1 MPSRKTL
8 FPAFASLL
16 LIFGSW
22 DTACGQFMTNVT
34 LNKQTYL
41 TYETVEATVTINNR
55 SGGDVVMGGP
65 NGLPW
70 LTFEVTS
77 PSGAQVPSMKVRSN
91 EPIVFRSGNT
101 MSQKI
106 ILSESYPF
114 SEYGNYVVAASV
126 YHPPSQQ
133 YYSSNRARASFTDTK
148 PFWEQSFGV
157 PVGLPAAG
165 QIRRY
170 SLSTLRDTER
180 TYLYVRVLD
189 DRTNLKV
196 STLSLGTCV
205 MVSDPQ
211 LVVDRENKLH
221 VLFMAAPHIYAHATI
236 DTNGQV
242 VKRLYYK
249 EVATNRP
256 KLVAQADQEIGVIG
270 GEVYDP
276 VAAAAPPKAKG
287 RSVRQKPPG
296 L

>member
-1 MPSRKTL
+1 MSHCKSL
-8 FPAFASLL
+8 IFALSALL
-16 LIFGSW
+16 LVLGG
-22 DTACGQFMTNVT
+22 AGKAHAQYMTNIT

-41 TYETVEATVTINNR
+41 TYETVEATVTISNR

-65 NGLPW
+65 NGMAW
-70 LTFEVTS
+70 LTFDITN
-77 PSGAQVPSMKVRSN
+77 PSGGQVPSMKLRSD
-91 EPIVFRSGNT
+91 ESIVFKAGTT
-101 MSQKI
+101 MSKKI

-114 SEYGNYVVAASV
+114 SEYGNYVIAASV

-148 PFWEQSFGV
+148 PFWEQSYGV
-157 PVGLPAAG
+157 PVGVPGAG

-170 SLSTLRDTER
+170 SISTMRDIDR

-189 DRTNLKV
+189 DRSGVKL

-205 MVSDPQ
+205 LVTDPQ
-211 LVVDRENKLH
+211 LVVDSTNKLH
-221 VLFMAAPHIYAHATI
+221 VLFMAAPHIYSHTTL
-236 DTNGQV
+236 DTSGQV
-242 VKRLYYK
+242 SKRSYHK

-256 KLVAQADQEIGVIG
+256 QLIVGPDQEVVVQG

-276 VAAAAPPKAKG
+276 AAAAAPAAAKG
-287 RSVRQKPPG
+287 RSVRDKPPG